1 MVDCQAVSN
10 VKKHYQEFCHEVGY
24 YPHTSSVQAI
34 WAIGGSIDEMGE
46 RFDDEDM
53 QSTSSMS
60 ARYLTGDADGLVAI
74 WRLGHNKH
82 SELRLRL
89 LSLLDVSLLL
99 PRPVNPSVRSVTER
113 EGTILIGT
121 IGSEIFEII
130 DDNIPD
136 LSVAFQTLKKKRTSQ
151 KALAL
156 SDLTSSKDS
165 FRRKSL
171 LTSSSVSAL
180 RLVSGH
186 YQGELWGLAI
196 HPSQPIYITCG
207 DDGML
212 CCWSLVQ
219 HKLLSYMR
227 LPEKLRAVDIDPI
240 DGRELAVSLN
250 SGAVWIIGTK
260 CLFNP
265 KNVPQIEIDFSL
277 SGTEIDISAAVDAA
291 HCLLKSP
298 VLSEGEMKSGN
309 GAAPAPD
316 NSSEKMKGQS
326 NCDIKILQR
335 SATQWAQEVKYS
347 FEGSLLAVGS
357 HDGNIYIYDVRNN
370 YALQRSDSVD
380 GPGMK
385 HDDVITHLDFGVILV
400 NQSDR
405 KITYDELTRKIV
417 TSQLQTDKLMS
428 PKSASDRPEFG
439 SKISPTIS
447 SVTEGL
453 EKEKEKEK
461 EKERRKAKWV
471 VLSSRDLCRSDI
483 CIQSTCG
490 TGELLYW
497 NLDGSKITSQELVK
511 VGALKDNFFI
521 WRN

>member
-1 MVDCQAVSN
+1 M
-10 VKKHYQEFCHEVGY
+10 EFCQEVGY

-34 WAIGGSIDEMGE
+34 WAIGGDIDEMGE
-46 RFDDEDM
+46 GFDGEDM
-53 QSTSSMS
+53 QNNSSTS

-74 WRLGHNKH
+74 WRLGRNKH

-121 IGSEIFEII
+121 LGSEIFEVIE
-130 DDNIPD
+130 DNIPA
-136 LSVAFQTLKKKRTSQ
+136 LSAAFQTLKKKRVTE
-151 KALAL
+151 KTLTL
-156 SDLTSSKDS
+156 SDITSSKDS
-165 FRRKSL
+165 FRSK
-171 LTSSSVSAL
+171 SSSTYSSISAL

-196 HPSQPIYITCG
+196 HPSQPLYITCG

-240 DGRELAVSLN
+240 NGREVAVSLN

-265 KNVPQIEIDFSL
+265 KNLPQIEIDFSL
-277 SGTEIDISAAVDAA
+277 SGTEIDISVAVDAA
-291 HCLLKSP
+291 RCLLKST
-298 VLSEGEMKSGN
+298 VHSEGEMKVGN
-309 GAAPAPD
+309 VAAPAPD
-316 NSSEKMKGQS
+316 YSSVKTKGQT

-335 SATQWAQEVKYS
+335 VSTQWAQEVKYS

-357 HDGNIYIYDVRNN
+357 HDGNIYIYDVKNN
-370 YALQRSDSVD
+370 YSLQRSESID

-400 NQSDR
+400 NQIDR

-417 TSQLQTDKLMS
+417 TSQLQSDKLMS
-428 PKSASDRPEFG
+428 PKSTSGRPEYG
-439 SKISPTIS
+439 SKIPPTVS
-447 SVTEGL
+447 SVIDEQ
-453 EKEKEKEK
+453 EK
-461 EKERRKAKWV
+461 EKERRKTKWV
-471 VLSSRDLCRSDI
+471 VLSTRDLCRSDI

-490 TGELLYW
+490 AGELLYW

-511 VGALKDNFFI
+511 VSAPRVVFRSLS
-521 WRN
+521 